1 VGERIDIGELYRKR
15 LFLNHSSAS
24 EAGNSRKNSLAT
36 VSEVADIAE
45 AIELSTT
52 RSQAQR
58 ILRDATKDARKLLRN
73 ARRKAD
79 NLHDAGRKR
88 AEAERIKAVDEGY
101 SSGYRNGLAKG
112 ESQFNQKLN
121 ELNQLLNSLRDDRGT
136 VAANMGAEIAE
147 LVILMSQKV
156 VGVLL
161 EDKALML
168 RENIIAATKDSLAGV
183 ETITVRLSSDE
194 YELLS
199 ADVSGLSAG
208 SGCKVSVVCDS
219 SLSTGECRILSPAG
233 GIAFSFDQRFA
244 IMKAELRKL
253 L

>member
-1 VGERIDIGELYRKR
+1 MGERIDIGELYRKR

-24 EAGNSRKNSLAT
+24 SNSRKSCLAT
-36 VSEVADIAE
+36 VSQVADVAE
-45 AIELSTT
+45 AIELSTA
-52 RSQAQR
+52 RSQVQR
-58 ILRDATKDARKLLRN
+58 ILRDAIKEARKLLRN

-88 AEAERIKAVDEGY
+88 AQAERIKATEEGY
-101 SSGYRNGLAKG
+101 SSGYNDGLAKG
-112 ESQFNQKLN
+112 EFQFKQKLN
-121 ELNQLLNSLRDDRGT
+121 ELNQLLNGLKGDRDT
-136 VAANMGAEIAE
+136 VNANLGSEIAE

-161 EDKALML
+161 EDKAVVL
-168 RENIIAATKDSLAGV
+168 RENIIAATKDSLAGAKA
-183 ETITVRLSSDE
+183 ITVRLSSDE

-199 ADVSGLSAG
+199 TDLSGISAEA
-208 SGCKVSVVCDS
+208 GCKVSIVCDS

-233 GIAFSFDQRFA
+233 GIAFSFEQRFA
-244 IMKAELRKL
+244 IMKDELRKL